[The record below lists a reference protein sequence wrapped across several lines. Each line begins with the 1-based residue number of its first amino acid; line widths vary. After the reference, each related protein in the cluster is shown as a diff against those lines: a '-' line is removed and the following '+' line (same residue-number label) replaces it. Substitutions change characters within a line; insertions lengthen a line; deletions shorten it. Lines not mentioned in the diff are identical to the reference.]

1 MHLPAPPELRRYYH
15 SVLAEL
21 GGMFG
26 ILFVCGD
33 AGDGGDGY
41 LRDEMGLDHGVG
53 EVCGVV
59 RGG

>member
-1 MHLPAPPELRRYYH
+1 
-15 SVLAEL
+15 
-21 GGMFG
+21 MFG

-53 EVCGVV
+53 EVWGVL